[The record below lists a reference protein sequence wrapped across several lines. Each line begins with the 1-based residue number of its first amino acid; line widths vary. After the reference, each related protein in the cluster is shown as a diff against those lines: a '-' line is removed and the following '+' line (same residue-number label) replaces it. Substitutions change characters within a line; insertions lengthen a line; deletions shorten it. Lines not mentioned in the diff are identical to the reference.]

1 MLYTIC
7 TKEEWRSE
15 IFDPYYFEMV
25 YGVFRSLSLAK
36 ARAEEIDGV
45 VIKLDNNYHQPIL
58 TR

>member
-1 MLYTIC
+1 M
-7 TKEEWRSE
+7 
-15 IFDPYYFEMV
+15 FDPYYFEMV